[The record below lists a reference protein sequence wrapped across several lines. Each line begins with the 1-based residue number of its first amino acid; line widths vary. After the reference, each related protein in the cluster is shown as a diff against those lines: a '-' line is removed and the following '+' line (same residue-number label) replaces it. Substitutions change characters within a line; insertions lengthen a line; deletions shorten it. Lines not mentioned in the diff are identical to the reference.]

1 MNWLKKRSMIP
12 RWKFILWSITCILY
26 SCFIVF
32 MGELKFIYLGAFLVL
47 LGGWQTL
54 FEKDE

>member
-12 RWKFILWSITCILY
+12 SWNFILWSFTCILY
-26 SCFIVF
+26 GCFIVF

>member
-1 MNWLKKRSMIP
+1 MVYYLTYFMAV
-12 RWKFILWSITCILY
+12 LLY
-26 SCFIVF
+26 L
-32 MGELKFIYLGAFLVL
+32 MGELKFIYLGAFLFL

>member
-1 MNWLKKRSMIP
+1 MNWLKKGSMIP

-26 SCFIVF
+26 GCFIVF
-32 MGELKFIYLGAFLVL
+32 MGELKFIYLGAFLFIP
-47 LGGWQTL
+47 GGWQTS